1 MATWKPRS
9 RKKRKASVASK
20 AGAPLLAALGEPP
33 TADEVPVMLSAR
45 ESALDALGFEIEP
58 AQLVEAARRAS
69 DQADAVRLK
78 VLQTAKNA
86 PACSKGCSWCCSHK
100 VGVTVPEVIAI
111 VAHLT
116 DSPKRLEVARRR
128 AAELAKNP
136 LIFSDSEKPRARI
149 PCALLDEDGSCGVYE
164 VRPIPCRSWLST
176 DVESCKKHLDEAAEP
191 KLILGA
197 ARTGRFIQLG
207 LVKVMDDIK
216 RSPYLVE
223 LTAGLDIALNVPGAI
238 ERWLAG
244 EPVFERASAA
254 RR

>member
-9 RKKRKASVASK
+9 GKKRKGPASGK
-20 AGAPLLAALGEPP
+20 GGAPLLEALGTPP
-33 TADEVPVMLSAR
+33 TADEVPLMLAAR
-45 ESALDALGFEIEP
+45 ANALDALGFELDAE
-58 AQLVEAARRAS
+58 QMVEAVRRAS
-69 DQADAVRLK
+69 GQADAVRLS
-78 VLQTAKNA
+78 VVQTAKEK
-86 PACSKGCSWCCSHK
+86 PACSKGCSWCCNHK

-111 VAHLT
+111 VAYLRA
-116 DSPKRLEVARRR
+116 SPERLEVARKR
-128 AAELAKNP
+128 AADLAQNP

-164 VRPIPCRSWLST
+164 ARPLPCRSWLST
-176 DVESCKKHLDEAAEP
+176 DVESCKKHLDEKTEP
-191 KLILGA
+191 KVVLGA
-197 ARTGRFIQLG
+197 ARSGRFIQLG
-207 LVKVMDDIK
+207 LVKVMDDIE

-244 EPVFERASAA
+244 EPVFEPASAA